1 MSLLVVGSVAFD
13 SVETPFGKRERML
26 GGSASHFSI
35 AASFFTDVR
44 VVGVV
49 GGDFGAKEEQV
60 FARHK
65 IDTSDLERIADGK
78 TFRWHGRYEYDL
90 NVAHTLDTHLNVFA
104 GFEPKLSEGS
114 KQSRLV
120 FLGNI
125 QPDLQ
130 RGVRQQVPDA
140 ELVALDTMNLW
151 IDTTRESLQK
161 TIEVVD
167 LLIVN
172 DAEARQI
179 AEDPNLI
186 KAARKILSWGPR
198 TLIVKRGE
206 YGAAM
211 FTKNEYFA
219 IPAYP
224 LESVFDPTGAGDT
237 FAGGLMGYL
246 ASQEKLDAAA
256 LRRAMIF
263 GSVMASFNVEE
274 FGTERVQKLT
284 HDEINQRF
292 RDFKRFTHFEEI
304 PFEQKVSS
312 SKFQVRCAD
321 PLSRRFQVPSFKLDA
336 RILSWAPD

>member
-13 SVETPFGKRERML
+13 AVETPFGKRDRML

-35 AASFFTDVR
+35 SASFFSDVR

-49 GGDFGAKEEQV
+49 GGDFGGEEEQV
-60 FARHK
+60 FARHN
-65 IDTSDLERIADGK
+65 IDTTDLERIPDGE

-90 NVAHTLDTHLNVFA
+90 NVAHTVETQLNVFA
-104 GFEPKLSEGS
+104 GFQPKLSEAS
-114 KQSRLV
+114 KNARLV

-130 RGVRQQVPDA
+130 RGVREQLPKA

-151 IDTTRESLQK
+151 IETTRESLQK

-167 LLIVN
+167 LVIIN
-172 DAEARQI
+172 DAEARQL
-179 AEDPNLI
+179 ATEPNLI
-186 KAARKILSWGPR
+186 KAARKILSWGPH

-211 FTKNEYFA
+211 FTSDNYFA

-224 LESVFDPTGAGDT
+224 LEAVFDPTGAGDT

-246 ASQEKLDAAA
+246 ASQENLDEAA

-274 FGTERVQKLT
+274 FGTERVQRLT

-292 RDFKRFTHFEEI
+292 REFKRFTHFEEI
-304 PFEQKVSS
+304 PFERA
-312 SKFQVRCAD
+312 VRA
-321 PLSRRFQVPSFKLDA
+321 VE
-336 RILSWAPD
+336 

>member
-13 SVETPFGKRERML
+13 AVETPFGKRDRML

-35 AASFFTDVR
+35 SASFFTDVR
-44 VVGVV
+44 LVAVV
-49 GGDFGAKEEQV
+49 GGDFGQAERDV
-60 FARHK
+60 FAQHNV
-65 IDTSDLERIADGK
+65 DTSDLEVIADGQ
-78 TFRWHGRYEYDL
+78 TFQWHGRYEYDL
-90 NVAHTLDTHLNVFA
+90 NVAHTLETQLNVFA
-104 GFEPKLSEGS
+104 GFEPKLSEDS
-114 KQSRLV
+114 KKSRLV

-130 RGVRQQVPDA
+130 RGVRAQIPNA

-151 IDTTRESLQK
+151 IETTRDSLQK

-167 LLIVN
+167 LVIIN
-172 DAEARQI
+172 DAEARQL
-179 AEDPNLI
+179 AKEPNLI
-186 KAARKILSWGPR
+186 KAARKILSWGPS

-211 FTKNEYFA
+211 FTKESYFA

-224 LESVFDPTGAGDT
+224 LEAVFDPTGAGDT

-246 ASQEKLDAAA
+246 ASQGKLDEAA

-274 FGTERVQKLT
+274 FGTERVQRLT
-284 HDEINQRF
+284 ADEINQRF

-304 PFEQKVSS
+304 PFERGV
-312 SKFQVRCAD
+312 
-321 PLSRRFQVPSFKLDA
+321 
-336 RILSWAPD
+336 

>member
-13 SVETPFGKRERML
+13 AVETPFGKCDRML

-35 AASFFTDVR
+35 SASFFTDVR
-44 VVGVV
+44 IVAVV
-49 GGDFGAKEEQV
+49 GGDFGAAEKDV
-60 FARHK
+60 FVRHNV
-65 IDTSDLERIADGK
+65 DTSDLEVIPEGK
-78 TFRWHGRYEYDL
+78 TFQWHGRYDFDL
-90 NVAHTLDTHLNVFA
+90 NVAHTLETQLNVFA
-104 GFEPKLSEGS
+104 GFEPKLSANS
-114 KQSRLV
+114 KRARLV

-130 RGVRQQVPDA
+130 RDVRQQVPDA

-151 IDTTRESLQK
+151 IDTTRDSLQK

-167 LLIVN
+167 LVIVN
-172 DAEARQI
+172 DAEARQL
-179 AEDPNLI
+179 AGEPNLI
-186 KAARKILSWGPR
+186 KAARKILSWGPS

-211 FTKNEYFA
+211 FTKDEYFA

-246 ASQEKLDAAA
+246 SSQEKLDAAA

-274 FGTERVQKLT
+274 FGTERLQKLT
-284 HDEINQRF
+284 PDEINQRF

-304 PFEQKVSS
+304 PFQRAVSA
-312 SKFQVRCAD
+312 V
-321 PLSRRFQVPSFKLDA
+321 
-336 RILSWAPD
+336 

>member
-1 MSLLVVGSVAFD
+1 MSLVVVGSVAFD

-35 AASFFTDVR
+35 SASFFTDVR

-49 GGDFGAKEEQV
+49 GGDFGAEEDAV
-60 FARHK
+60 FARHN
-65 IDTSDLERIADGK
+65 IDTSDLERIPDGE
-78 TFRWHGRYEYDL
+78 TFRWFGKYEYDL

-104 GFEPKLSEGS
+104 GFQPKLSETS
-114 KQSRLV
+114 KNARLV

-130 RGVRQQVPDA
+130 YGVRKQVPNA

-151 IDTTRESLQK
+151 IDTTRDALQRS
-161 TIEVVD
+161 IEVVD
-167 LLIVN
+167 LIIVN
-172 DAEARQI
+172 DAEARQLT
-179 AEDPNLI
+179 EEPNLI
-186 KAARKILSWGPR
+186 KAARKILSWGPQ

-211 FTKNEYFA
+211 FTKKEYFA

-246 ASQEKLDAAA
+246 ASQEKLDEAA

-274 FGTERVQKLT
+274 FGTERVQRLT
-284 HDEINQRF
+284 YEEINERF

-304 PFEQKVSS
+304 PFERAVEKVSDS
-312 SKFQVRCAD
+312 
-321 PLSRRFQVPSFKLDA
+321 RFQVS
-336 RILSWAPD
+336 S

>member
-1 MSLLVVGSVAFD
+1 RA
-13 SVETPFGKRERML
+13 
-26 GGSASHFSI
+26 
-35 AASFFTDVR
+35 
-44 VVGVV
+44 
-49 GGDFGAKEEQV
+49 V
-60 FARHK
+60 FAQHN
-65 IDTSDLERIADGK
+65 IDTTDLEIIPDGK
-78 TFRWHGRYEYDL
+78 TFRWFGRYEYDL

-104 GFEPKLSEGS
+104 RFQTKRSEGS
-114 KQSRLV
+114 KKSRLV

-130 RGVRQQVPDA
+130 RGVRKQVPDA

-151 IDTTRESLQK
+151 IDTTRDSLQK

-179 AEDPNLI
+179 AEEPILI
-186 KAARKILSWGPR
+186 KAARKILSWGPK

-211 FTKNEYFA
+211 FTGDAYFA

-224 LESVFDPTGAGDT
+224 LEAVFDPTGAGDT

-246 ASQEKLDAAA
+246 ASQDKLDEGA

-274 FGTERVQKLT
+274 FGTERVQRLT
-284 HDEINQRF
+284 PDEINQRF

-304 PFEQKVSS
+304 PFVRVV
-312 SKFQVRCAD
+312 QV
-321 PLSRRFQVPSFKLDA
+321 PGFRFQVSSDTLNPGIIANLK
-336 RILSWAPD
+336 PET

>member
-13 SVETPFGKRERML
+13 AVETPFGKCEKML

-35 AASFFTDVR
+35 SASYFTDVR
-44 VVGVV
+44 IVGVV
-49 GGDFGAKEEQV
+49 GGDFEEADRQV
-60 FARHK
+60 FDARQ
-65 IDTSDLERIADGK
+65 IDISDLEHVAEGK
-78 TFRWHGRYEYDL
+78 TFRWFGRYDYDL
-90 NVAHTLDTHLNVFA
+90 NVAHTLDTQLNVFA
-104 GFEPKLSEGS
+104 DFQPKLSEQS
-114 KQSRLV
+114 KNARLV

-130 RGVRQQVPDA
+130 RGVREQVPNA

-179 AEDPNLI
+179 SEEANLI

-211 FTKNEYFA
+211 FTRDGYFA

-237 FAGGLMGYL
+237 FAGVLMGYL
-246 ASQEKLDAAA
+246 ASQEKLDEAA

-274 FGTERVQKLT
+274 FGTERVQRLT
-284 HDEINQRF
+284 HQEISQRF
-292 RDFKRFTHFEEI
+292 SEFKRFTNFEEI
-304 PFEQKVSS
+304 PFAT
-312 SKFQVRCAD
+312 RG
-321 PLSRRFQVPSFKLDA
+321 
-336 RILSWAPD
+336 

>member
-13 SVETPFGKRERML
+13 AVETPFGKRDRML

-35 AASFFTDVR
+35 AASFFADVR

-49 GGDFGAKEEQV
+49 GGDFGAEEEEV
-60 FARHK
+60 FARHNV
-65 IDTSDLERIADGK
+65 DTTDLERIPDGK
-78 TFRWHGRYEYDL
+78 TFRWFGRYEYDL

-104 GFEPKLSEGS
+104 GFQPKLSNAS
-114 KQSRLV
+114 KNSRLL

-130 RGVRQQVPDA
+130 RGVREQMPGA

-151 IDTTRESLQK
+151 IETTRESLQK

-167 LLIVN
+167 LIIIN
-172 DAEARQI
+172 DAEVRQL
-179 AEDPNLI
+179 ASEPNLI
-186 KAARKILSWGPR
+186 KAARKILSWGPH

-211 FTKNEYFA
+211 FTKEEYFA

-246 ASQEKLDAAA
+246 ASQEKLDEPA

-274 FGTERVQKLT
+274 FGTERVQRLT
-284 HDEINQRF
+284 HEEINRRF

-304 PFEQKVSS
+304 PFERAVAVQ
-312 SKFQVRCAD
+312 
-321 PLSRRFQVPSFKLDA
+321 
-336 RILSWAPD
+336 

>member
-13 SVETPFGKRERML
+13 QVETPFGKCEKML

-35 AASFFTDVR
+35 SASFYTDVR
-44 VVGVV
+44 IVAVV
-49 GGDFGAKEEQV
+49 GGDFGEAEQKV
-60 FARHK
+60 FDRQG
-65 IDTSDLERIADGK
+65 IDTSDLERIPKGK

-90 NVAHTLDTHLNVFA
+90 NVAHTLETQLNVFA
-104 GFEPKLSEGS
+104 GFQPKLSEAS
-114 KQSRLV
+114 KSVRLA

-130 RGVRQQVPDA
+130 RGVREQLPNA

-151 IDTTRESLQK
+151 IETTRESLQK
-161 TIEVVD
+161 TIAVVD
-167 LLIVN
+167 LVIIN
-172 DAEARQI
+172 DAEARQLTD
-179 AEDPNLI
+179 EPNLI

-198 TLIVKRGE
+198 SLIVKRGE

-211 FTKNEYFA
+211 FTKEEYFA

-224 LESVFDPTGAGDT
+224 LEAVFDPTGAGDT

-246 ASQEKLDAAA
+246 ASQEKIDEAAM
-256 LRRAMIF
+256 RRAMIF

-274 FGTERVQKLT
+274 FGTERVQRLT

-292 RDFKRFTHFEEI
+292 REFKRFTHFEEI
-304 PFEQKVSS
+304 PFERA
-312 SKFQVRCAD
+312 VRAV
-321 PLSRRFQVPSFKLDA
+321 Q
-336 RILSWAPD
+336 

>member
-13 SVETPFGKRERML
+13 SVETPFGKRDRML

-35 AASFFTDVR
+35 SASFFTDVR
-44 VVGVV
+44 IVAVV
-49 GGDFGAKEEQV
+49 GGDFGDDERSV
-60 FARHK
+60 FSNHI
-65 IDTSDLERIADGK
+65 IDTTDLEVVPEGK
-78 TFRWHGRYEYDL
+78 TFRWFGRYEYDL

-104 GFEPKLSEGS
+104 GFHPKLSPAS
-114 KQSRLV
+114 KDARLV

-130 RGVRQQVPDA
+130 RGVRQQVANA

-172 DAEARQI
+172 DAEARQL
-179 AEDPNLI
+179 AEEPNLI
-186 KAARKILSWGPR
+186 KAARKILSWGPS

-211 FTKNEYFA
+211 FTKEGYFA

-246 ASQEKLDAAA
+246 SSQEKLDEAAM
-256 LRRAMIF
+256 RRAMIF

-274 FGTERVQKLT
+274 FGTERVQRLT
-284 HDEINQRF
+284 QKEINQRF
-292 RDFKRFTHFEEI
+292 AEFKQFTHFENI
-304 PFEQKVSS
+304 PFDRA
-312 SKFQVRCAD
+312 VRAA
-321 PLSRRFQVPSFKLDA
+321 Q
-336 RILSWAPD
+336 

>member
-13 SVETPFGKRERML
+13 AVETPFGKRDRML

-35 AASFFTDVR
+35 SASFFTNVR
-44 VVGVV
+44 VVAVV
-49 GGDFGAKEEQV
+49 GGDFGDDELAV
-60 FARHK
+60 FKSHNV
-65 IDTSDLERIADGK
+65 DTTDLEIIPDGE
-78 TFRWHGRYEYDL
+78 TFRWFGRYEYDL
-90 NVAHTLDTHLNVFA
+90 NVAHTLDTHLNVFES
-104 GFEPKLSEGS
+104 FEPKLSEAS
-114 KQSRLV
+114 KKSRLV

-130 RGVRQQVPDA
+130 RGVREQVPDA

-151 IDTTRESLQK
+151 INITRDSLQK

-172 DAEARQI
+172 DAEARQLT
-179 AEDPNLI
+179 EEPNLI
-186 KAARKILSWGPR
+186 KAARKILSWGPH

-211 FTKNEYFA
+211 FTKDGYFA

-224 LESVFDPTGAGDT
+224 LEAVFDPTGAGDT

-246 ASQEKLDAAA
+246 ASQKELDESA

-274 FGTERVQKLT
+274 FGTERVQRLT
-284 HDEINQRF
+284 HEEINQRF
-292 RDFKRFTHFEEI
+292 REFKRFTTFEEI
-304 PFEQKVSS
+304 PFEKTVS
-312 SKFQVRCAD
+312 A
-321 PLSRRFQVPSFKLDA
+321 
-336 RILSWAPD
+336 